1 MSTSRFGQA
10 AEHIADAQAAGQP
23 SILTIDR
30 LGAGANRAAATGGIP
45 KVPGM
50 QLDEY
55 PPAMF
60 SEGGAGASVRAI
72 SPADNMSAGSYIGNC
87 CKPLPNGS
95 QVQIKV
101 VP

>member
-1 MSTSRFGQA
+1 MSVSRFGQA

-23 SILTIDR
+23 DILTIDR
-30 LGAGANRAAATGGIP
+30 LGASANRSAAIGGTP
-45 KVPGM
+45 RVPGL

-72 SPADNMSAGSYIGNC
+72 NPSDNMSAGAYIGNC
-87 CKPLPNGS
+87 CRPLPNGS

-101 VP
+101 VE

>member
-1 MSTSRFGQA
+1 ML
-10 AEHIADAQAAGQP
+10 DAQAAGQP
-23 SILTIDR
+23 DILTIDR
-30 LGAGANRAAATGGIP
+30 LGADANRAAAIGGLP

-60 SEGGAGASVRAI
+60 SEGGAGASVRPI
-72 SPADNMSAGSYIGNC
+72 TQSNNMSIGAYIGNC
-87 CKPLPNGS
+87 CRFLPNGS
-95 QVQIKV
+95 QVQLKV